1 MPNGS
6 FFPEESPDS
15 IKENSNSSKP
25 DSDRQEQTPVVKR
38 SLPFHPILFAL
49 FPHLALYVHN
59 IKQVPLWQLLRPL
72 AYDGLG
78 VAALFVVLAL
88 VTRRLQKSA
97 IAASALA
104 LVFLSYGHLTNLAS
118 PAVKIFVGPVCVF
131 ALAAVFIALIRT
143 KKLLLDATSVLNFAS
158 IVLLIPSIWS
168 IGVVLARPPQS
179 KPHLDVSETKKESQT
194 SAEGAK
200 AAKKTRKHFSPASL
214 KSLPDIYYIILDAY
228 GRADRLSQ
236 FYGYDNSSFIKA
248 LQSRGFYVAEQSG
261 ANYNQTQ
268 QCLATSLNM
277 TYLTM
282 EKEKIPDAE
291 TLREMIDKNAVSD
304 SLRNHGYQYV
314 QIWSG
319 HEESRGGSADL
330 ILNNEPELSAFEGQA
345 VGLSAAGASAV
356 TQHDLYNTHRK
367 HFMGVFNALTTAAQ
381 LPYPKFVFAHVLSP
395 HPPFVFSSDGSAV
408 DPNGEYNLND
418 GSYLLRTITRDQY
431 KTGYINQLKYVN
443 QKTLEALDNILRLSR
458 RPPIVIIQ
466 GDHGSRM
473 SLDWDSVAKTD
484 LREPFSIL
492 NAYLVPKKMEKRL
505 YDTITPV
512 NTFRILLSSVFDEN
526 HSLLPDRNFFCSPA
540 FPDSVL
546 EVTAAIN
553 KKPGEQTAVVPSD
566 SAFFPPEK
574 NRRKKSF
581 GHSVE

>member
-15 IKENSNSSKP
+15 IKENTDLSKSNSETEE
-25 DSDRQEQTPVVKR
+25 RTQVVKR
-38 SLPFHPILFAL
+38 SIPFHPILFAL
-49 FPHLALYVHN
+49 FPHTALYVHN
-59 IKQVPLWQLLRPL
+59 IEQVPIWQLLRPL

-78 VAALFVVLAL
+78 VAAVFLVLAL

-104 LVFLSYGHLTNLAS
+104 LVFLSYGHLANLAP
-118 PAVKIFVGPVCVF
+118 PAMKILAGPVCVA
-131 ALAAVFIALIRT
+131 ALAALFVALIRT

-168 IGVVLARPPQS
+168 IGVVLARPPQT
-179 KPHLDVSETKKESQT
+179 KPHLDIAETKRGSQA
-194 SAEGAK
+194 SLEGAK
-200 AAKKTRKHFSPASL
+200 VATKKRKHVSAASL
-214 KSLPDIYYIILDAY
+214 KNLPDIYYIILDAY

-248 LQSRGFYVAEQSG
+248 LESRGFYVAERSG

-277 TYLTM
+277 TYISI
-282 EKEKIPDAE
+282 EKQKIPDAE
-291 TLREMIDKNAVSD
+291 TLRGMIDKNAVSD
-304 SLRNHGYQYV
+304 ALRGHGYQYV

-319 HEESRGGSADL
+319 HEESRGGSADV

-345 VGLSAAGASAV
+345 VGLSAAGASAL
-356 TQHDLYNTHRK
+356 TQHDLYDTHRK
-367 HFMGVFNALTTAAQ
+367 HFMGVFSALTTAAQ

-395 HPPFVFSSDGSAV
+395 HPPFVFNSDGSAI

-418 GSYLLRTITRDQY
+418 GSYLLKSISRDQY
-431 KTGYINQLKYVN
+431 KTGYVNQLKYVN
-443 QKTLEALDNILRLSR
+443 QKTLEALDSILKLSR

-473 SLDWDSVAKTD
+473 NLDWDSVAKTD

-505 YDTITPV
+505 YSTITPV
-512 NTFRILLSSVFDEN
+512 NTFRILLSSVFNEN
-526 HSLLPDRNFFCSPA
+526 HPLLPDRNFFCSPA

-553 KKPGEQTAVVPSD
+553 KKPGEQTAVVPSG
-566 SAFFPPEK
+566 SAFAPQEM
-574 NRRKKSF
+574 NKKSF
-581 GHSVE
+581 SHSVE